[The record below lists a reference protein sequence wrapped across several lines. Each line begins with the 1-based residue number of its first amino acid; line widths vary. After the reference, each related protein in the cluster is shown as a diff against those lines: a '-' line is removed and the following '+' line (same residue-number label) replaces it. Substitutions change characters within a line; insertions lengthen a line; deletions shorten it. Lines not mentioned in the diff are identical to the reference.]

1 MLLPRILTAVIGVPV
16 VLAAIH
22 FGGVV
27 YMAFVACVIA
37 LCSDSMGQGEQ
48 AMGKSAK

>member
-1 MLLPRILTAVIGVPV
+1 MLLPRILTAVIGIPV

-27 YMAFVACVIA
+27 FMAFTAYG
-37 LCSDSMGQGEQ
+37 LCHP
-48 AMGKSAK
+48 AVLV